1 MKRVVYILFTLWGL
15 SAAVS
20 VSAQQPEN
28 PDAPAI
34 GREEGMAIHDYD
46 DLDGLP
52 DISKW
57 LPVEQFAREL
67 QAQQMSRF
75 APTEFSTSMVI
86 PKRPKR
92 FVVISPDNNTIKF
105 GSSFSISNGSA
116 GNWGVPYPSAFLD
129 ARTLSFPVPR

>member
-1 MKRVVYILFTLWGL
+1 MKRVVRITLTVLAVL
-15 SAAVS
+15 SFS
-20 VSAQQPEN
+20 VLRAQQPES
-28 PDAPAI
+28 PDAPAT
-34 GREEGMAIHDYD
+34 GGEQGMAIPDYD
-46 DLDGLP
+46 DLDALP
-52 DISKW
+52 DITKW